1 MRGLLQKLVNLWW
14 HGANDCR
21 PRMLMILFGDLFGDL
36 VGERHEG
43 LEIHA
48 LNDDSELICND
59 IIFECD

>member
-21 PRMLMILFGDLFGDL
+21 TRMLMILFGDLFG
-36 VGERHEG
+36 ERHEG
-43 LEIHA
+43 LDIRA